1 MERREMKF
9 KMRLRGKTKMEEI
22 GLTLAELN
30 DPITEIINKE
40 QATNKISKFKNRSSS
55 QIGRVVGQ

>member
-40 QATNKISKFKNRSSS
+40 QTTKKYLSSKTAAVQR
-55 QIGRVVGQ
+55 